1 MRKSNP
7 RLTQARALY
16 LAQHW
21 GGQNATGRV
30 ELRSDP
36 AHKLINPVSYQ
47 LEEAMACWRNVAAPV
62 LWIDGAESKT
72 MERMRINAGDHEV
85 RKACFRQLSAHTIAE
100 AGHMLHHDQP
110 EQLAALIEAFLGQD

>member
-1 MRKSNP
+1 MF
-7 RLTQARALY
+7 

-21 GGQNATGRV
+21 GRANAAGRV

-47 LEEAMACWRNVAAPV
+47 LDEAMACWRNVAAPV

-72 MERMRINAGDHEV
+72 MERMRINSGDHEA
-85 RKACFRQLSAHTIAE
+85 RKACFRQLSAHTIAH

-110 EQLAALIEAFLGQD
+110 EILAELIASHLG